1 MSKTNKTIDH
11 IDTSRIKK
19 EFTQD
24 MKLKQPFKL
33 EEVQNKIRTIEE
45 KAKH

>member
-19 EFTQD
+19 EFTHD
-24 MKLKQPFKL
+24 MKLREPFKL
-33 EEVQNKIRTIEE
+33 EEVENKIRSV
-45 KAKH
+45 